1 MGIKSI
7 VGAVKAFGS
16 KHSTAITV
24 AVSIVGYAGAI
35 ATAISETRTFDARIE
50 ELKIA
55 NDGKP
60 VEKKEIVKTAA
71 KSYWKTA
78 VIFGVATT
86 SLIMG
91 QRAAY
96 KKTMALTTAY
106 QMTEK
111 AFSEYK
117 SAVKKTLTEKQQ
129 QKVQNE
135 EAKEVVKDVTP
146 AAIESAERVP
156 TASSEV
162 QLCMERWTRR
172 LFYANPVELK
182 EGFNRFKERY
192 LDDEIASLNDL
203 LDEWGLTTYDNRLQ
217 EGGVGAR
224 LGWRRDVIGGALE
237 LQIDSTL
244 TTDGLHT
251 IYVVGTNVFP
261 EYDFDA
267 FKGY

>member
-1 MGIKSI
+1 MSFKSI

-50 ELKIA
+50 ELKIT

-91 QRAAY
+91 QRTAY

-111 AFSEYK
+111 AFREYK
-117 SAVKKTLTEKQQ
+117 GAVAKTLTEKKKAEVEHNEDQE
-129 QKVQNE
+129 KVKHVT
-135 EAKEVVKDVTP
+135 KEQIDV
-146 AAIESAERVP
+146 AER
-156 TASSEV
+156 SGYGDI
-162 QLCMERWTRR
+162 LCMDRWTGRMWYDDPDR
-172 LFYANPVELK
+172 LEKIFNEFNGDYLNMGIGSQAEL
-182 EGFNRFKERY
+182 
-192 LDDEIASLNDL
+192 LSA
-203 LDEWGLTTYDNRLQ
+203 WGLKVNDDNI
-217 EGGVGAR
+217 GNR
-224 LGWRRDVIGGALE
+224 LGWRTDVIGTALHFYTN
-237 LQIDSTL
+237 STL
-244 TTDGLHT
+244 TPDNIPVL
-251 IYVVGTNVFP
+251 VVGTSEFP
-261 EYDFDA
+261 EYDFDR
-267 FKGY
+267 FNGY